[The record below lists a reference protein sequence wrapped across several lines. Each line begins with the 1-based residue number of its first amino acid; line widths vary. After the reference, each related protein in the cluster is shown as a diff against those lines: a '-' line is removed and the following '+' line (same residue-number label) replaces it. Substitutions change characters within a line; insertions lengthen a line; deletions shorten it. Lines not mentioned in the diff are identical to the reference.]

1 MITVLSSRVG
11 SIVSE
16 NSFKIRLFVDD
27 VNACNATWA
36 VHVIKLRVTDW
47 LFLDPTGIS
56 DTRSNLKIT

>member
-47 LFLDPTGIS
+47 LFLDPPGI
-56 DTRSNLKIT
+56 